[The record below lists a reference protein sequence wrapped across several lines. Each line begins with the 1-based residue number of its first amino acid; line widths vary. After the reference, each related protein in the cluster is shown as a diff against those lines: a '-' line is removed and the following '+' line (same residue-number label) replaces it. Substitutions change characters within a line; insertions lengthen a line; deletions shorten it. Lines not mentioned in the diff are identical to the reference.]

1 MPLTAGAEVPGR
13 GERDEAPGRLRGE
26 PPWDDVLEDHGVGTA
41 GGYRV
46 VRGRIRPGVSG
57 EDMRKVAD
65 WADQVQTL
73 AKGSETELVAVRR
86 DSPPPRDN
94 LLLHLFLFA
103 AALGSAVVAGGFLAG
118 TDVLDT
124 RFTEIG
130 GAWFPVPT
138 RLRFADMAVGLPFAL
153 AFIGILLAHE
163 MGHYLTAR
171 RHGVPVSLPY
181 FIPFPPYFSIVG
193 TLGAFIRLRGPMMRR
208 SVLFDI
214 GVAGPL
220 ASFLLSMPLL
230 FVGLHLSEPVPAAD
244 AGLYPFLVHFAGEPI
259 RIGSN
264 AILQSA
270 TVLSVP
276 GFETGSAV
284 VLHPLAFAGWLGIFV
299 TALNLIPLGQLDGG
313 HILYAVAGTAQRT
326 LARAFILILLLLGLV
341 WWGWWLWA
349 GIALGLGRG
358 RVAHPPVLAEEI
370 PVGRGRRILGW
381 TALALFALSFSP
393 APLEL

>member
-1 MPLTAGAEVPGR
+1 MPLAAGGKARRHGDSGDGPGWLQ
-13 GERDEAPGRLRGE
+13 GD
-26 PPWDDVLEDHGVGTA
+26 PPWDDLLESHGVGRA
-41 GGYRV
+41 GAYRV
-46 VRGRIRPGVSG
+46 IRGRVRPGVSS
-57 EDMRKVAD
+57 EDMGKVAE

-73 AKGSETELVAVRR
+73 ENGNETELVAMRR
-86 DSPPPRDN
+86 EAPPRRDN
-94 LLLHLFLFA
+94 LALHLFLFV
-103 AALGSAVVAGGFLAG
+103 AALGSAVMAGGFLAG
-118 TDVLDT
+118 TDLLDT

-130 GAWFPVPT
+130 GTWFPVPSGI
-138 RLRFADMAVGLPFAL
+138 RFAEMAVGLPFGL
-153 AFIGILLAHE
+153 AFIGILLGHE

-171 RHGVPVSLPY
+171 RHRVPVSLPY

-220 ASFLLSMPLL
+220 ASFLLSLPLL
-230 FVGLHLSEPVPAAD
+230 VVGLRLSELVPAAND
-244 AGLYPFLVHFAGEPI
+244 GLYPFLVHFAGEPI
-259 RIGSN
+259 RIGTN

-270 TVLSVP
+270 ALLSVP
-276 GFETGSAV
+276 GFDSGSAI

-313 HILYAVAGTAQRT
+313 HILYAIAGTLQRR
-326 LARAFILILLLLGLV
+326 LGKAFVLVLLLLGLV

-349 GIALGLGRG
+349 GIALVLGRG
-358 RVAHPPVLAEEI
+358 RVAHPPVLVEEI
-370 PVGRGRRILGW
+370 PLGRGRRILGW
-381 TALALFALSFSP
+381 TALALFVLSFSP